1 MLRRTIARKWQAT
14 VWIVAW
20 LVCVAPAA
28 YGLDEAV
35 VKQLGSDD
43 GDAKLE
49 AIDRIIEAGDAAAIP
64 ILKAMQDDSLQRFN
78 DRLVIVVGDKVTD
91 ALTGAAVEAPPDKLE
106 ALVVNNRIRG
116 ALDGA
121 IAALKLR
128 SPERGERLAAAKAVA
143 DAASEEML
151 PLIKSALEKEADTEV
166 KAWLAQARAMIEI
179 KSSDAAVRRAAVK
192 LLSESRNPQV
202 KQILAELLQK
212 NSDGGFVEPDAAV
225 REEIQA
231 AIRAIETRFIVP
243 QLLGALFS
251 GVSLGSVLLL
261 AALGLAITFGLM
273 GIINMAHGEMLMLGA
288 YATYVAQTL
297 FRAYLP
303 DYIDWYLVA
312 AVPAAF
318 LVAALVGIAL
328 ERSVIR
334 FLYGR
339 PLETLLTTWGI
350 SLILIQFVRNI
361 FGAQNVEV
369 ANPAWM
375 SGGFDLGGDVVLPYN
390 RIFIILFA
398 ALVVF
403 LMWLL
408 LTRTRLGLYV
418 RAVTQNRGMA
428 GCMGI
433 PTPRVDWLTF
443 GLGSGIAGLGGVAL
457 SQIGNVGP
465 DLGQSYIVDSF
476 MVVVLG
482 GVGQLAGTVIAS
494 MGLGEI
500 NKFLE
505 PFTGAVLG
513 KIFVLIII
521 ILFIQ
526 KRPQGMFALKG
537 RTAES

>member
-1 MLRRTIARKWQAT
+1 MT
-14 VWIVAW
+14 VNRCWDILLIFILCWTAG
-20 LVCVAPAA
+20 APP
-28 YGLDEAV
+28 AV
-35 VKQLGSDD
+35 HAFDPALAKQLASEDS
-43 GDAKLE
+43 DAKL
-49 AIDRIIEAGDAAAIP
+49 AAINKLVASGEP
-64 ILKAMQDDSLQRFN
+64 GALALFKAMQDDGLQLFKG
-78 DRLVIVVGDKVTD
+78 RLVIVAGGSVKD
-91 ALTGAAVEAPPDKLE
+91 ALSGEAIDAPPDKLE
-106 ALVVNNRIRG
+106 SIVINNRVRG

-121 IAALKLR
+121 MAALKLV
-128 SPERGERLAAAKAVA
+128 SPERAERVGAAATVA
-143 DAASEEML
+143 SDPSEEML
-151 PLIKSALEKEADTEV
+151 PLIKAALAREADSEV
-166 KAWLAQARAMIEI
+166 KALLAQARALIEI
-179 KSSDAAVRRAAVK
+179 KSSDAAVRREAAK
-192 LLSESRNPQV
+192 LLGESQNPQA
-202 KQILAELLQK
+202 KPILAALLQR
-212 NSDGGFVEPDAAV
+212 SPDGSFAEADAGV
-225 REEIQA
+225 RAEAEKA
-231 AIRAIETRFIVP
+231 LKAIEQSFIIP

-288 YATYVAQTL
+288 YTTYVVQTL

-303 DYIDWYLVA
+303 QSLDWYLAAAIPMAFAVA
-312 AVPAAF
+312 AS
-318 LVAALVGIAL
+318 VGILL
-328 ERSVIR
+328 ERGVIR

-350 SLILIQFVRNI
+350 SLILIQFVRMV

-375 SGGFDLGGDVVLPYN
+375 SGGFNLGADVVLPYN
-390 RIFIILFA
+390 RIAIIFFA

-403 LMWLL
+403 LMWLFL
-408 LTRTRLGLYV
+408 ARTRLGLYV
-418 RAVTQNRGMA
+418 RAVTQNRSMA
-428 GCMGI
+428 DCMGI

-482 GVGQLAGTVIAS
+482 GVGQLAGTVIAAV
-494 MGLGEI
+494 GLGEV
-500 NKFLE
+500 NKILE
-505 PFTGAVLG
+505 PFAGAVLG
-513 KIFVLIII
+513 KIFVLILI

-537 RTAES
+537 RMAES